1 MNEVNHFRRVVLI
14 WLVSS
19 VILTPIVVLAAQGIP
34 PGDGTVQAAGQ
45 TTDNG
50 VLLGLSTPVALA
62 VVVFFLLLKTKINPA
77 YPIVASGL
85 IGLLAHWLEYTPA
98 T

>member
-34 PGDGTVQAAGQ
+34 PGDGTVQLWDP
-45 TTDNG
+45 TSSRLRDK
-50 VLLGLSTPVALA
+50 P
-62 VVVFFLLLKTKINPA
+62 
-77 YPIVASGL
+77 
-85 IGLLAHWLEYTPA
+85 
-98 T
+98 